1 MEYVALFTPLIEDQ
15 LYSENPLPS
24 FNDPSGTTE
33 RLDKVRLSRRSDPGV
48 FVANRASLPQRH
60 SLTARATFHRAPE
73 WLPPPPSS

>member
-24 FNDPSGTTE
+24 FNDPPGTTE

-60 SLTARATFHRAPE
+60 SQTARATFHRAPE